1 MEEIKVHQKIK
12 YGDLI
17 YIEFTYGKS
26 RTRNILTGG
35 EFTLKGKF
43 DVEIKKLDLSKNS
56 IYLKDFE
63 DHLFLIFP
71 KMKDE
76 FMNNKTFLNDGISLL
91 KTKMKTSKSLAFDS
105 DYKNNITKVIKAF
118 QETKEIIYSE
128 NEKFINFKEKPINFE
143 DDFILIHFKT
153 QSFVKR
159 NENNSIK
166 SSALVLTQTYS
177 EDCIFFFTI

>member
-1 MEEIKVHQKIK
+1 MEEIEVHQKIK

-17 YIEFTYGKS
+17 YIEFTYRKS

-35 EFTLKGKF
+35 EFTLKGKL

-118 QETKEIIYSE
+118 QETKEIVYSE
-128 NEKFINFKEKPINFE
+128 NEKFMDFMEKPKPINYE

-166 SSALVLTQTYS
+166 SNDLVLIQTYS
-177 EDCIFFFTI
+177 DD